1 MKQID
6 TIIRAEKEVDYRQRD
21 KQLFSFYTL
30 TLIAQENASR
40 NLKKMLA
47 IGLCLFS
54 ICVAFLISSI
64 TQITSDIIAYLSAID
79 TDAILTMT
87 LISYAATAIIM
98 ALFKSRTT
106 IFR

>member
-6 TIIRAEKEVDYRQRD
+6 AIIRAEKEVDYRQRD

-54 ICVAFLISSI
+54 ICVAFLISPM
-64 TQITSDIIAYLSAID
+64 IIPDKVIEG
-79 TDAILTMT
+79 
-87 LISYAATAIIM
+87 
-98 ALFKSRTT
+98 SRTANHPWNRT
-106 IFR
+106 PP

>member
-6 TIIRAEKEVDYRQRD
+6 AIIRAEKEVDYRQRD

-54 ICVAFLISSI
+54 ICVAFLISPI

-87 LISYAATAIIM
+87 LISCYSDNHGAV
-98 ALFKSRTT
+98 
-106 IFR
+106 